1 MFICVIIY
9 SSCPEEVLSV
19 FQESVIT
26 KQPASYPPDVM
37 VTAALYSLS
46 EPVRL
51 YSIQFTLANSAAEA
65 CALVWLDTNLIPVLT
80 SNALSRF
87 A

>member
-26 KQPASYPPDVM
+26 KQPAGYPDVM
-37 VTAALYSLS
+37 VTATLYSLS
-46 EPVRL
+46 EPVQL